1 MLGYGCAEKQI
12 RLWLEEQRY
21 CAQWNLPE
29 GIYTRQLLA
38 WPEEF
43 DGASWM
49 RRFDGKEAW
58 VER

>member
-49 RRFDGKEAW
+49 RKFESLTRA
-58 VER
+58 